1 MVIVKQGAVHSLHLA
16 TYLMLPPCR
25 GPGLPSCRLQRQPP
39 PDNSRNSHPEGSLCA
54 RSGPASLEG
63 TCNTSKMNADYR
75 GAGNRP
81 MGPEKHQVTWHLI
94 VRISRVK
101 AGQPHLT
108 MSVVSV
114 EWMWTRNKSLFTC
127 EDVIVSLSEKRIIIR
142 FMILE
147 VKFIKIS

>member
-1 MVIVKQGAVHSLHLA
+1 
-16 TYLMLPPCR
+16 
-25 GPGLPSCRLQRQPP
+25 
-39 PDNSRNSHPEGSLCA
+39 
-54 RSGPASLEG
+54 
-63 TCNTSKMNADYR
+63 
-75 GAGNRP
+75 